1 MKENRIETIVNE
13 IHYWKEHRLLP
24 GEYCDFL
31 LALYTQG
38 QKDSSDREIEFNNS
52 KRNVLT
58 LMFSLLTLILLPLS
72 FLVIYFTEMNLI
84 LQTGLL
90 STFVFTA
97 FLALRHVI
105 GTYPVLYHFPLITGL
120 LVCLLLFLNLV
131 STLSINSQWI
141 YGMASI
147 HCILW
152 MGIGVRWRIHYLMIS
167 SVIGILFLFIAVV
180 L

>member
-1 MKENRIETIVNE
+1 MKENRLETIVNE

-24 GEYCDFL
+24 REYCDFL
-31 LALYTQG
+31 LALYTEG
-38 QKDSSDREIEFNNS
+38 QKNSSDRDIEFMNS
-52 KRNVLT
+52 KRNP
-58 LMFSLLTLILLPLS
+58 LMLMISILTLILLPLS

-97 FLALRHVI
+97 FLTLRQVRS
-105 GTYPVLYHFPLITGL
+105 TYTGIYHIPLITGL
-120 LVCLLLFLNLV
+120 LIGLLLFLNLV
-131 STLSINSQWI
+131 SSLSISSQWI
-141 YGMASI
+141 YGMASL
-147 HCILW
+147 HCLLW

-167 SVIGILFLFIAVV
+167 SVIGILFLCLAAV